1 MKKVLIASLTLVAM
15 TTAPAHAINAQYR
28 AQLERSGCNEMN
40 AGKGC
45 DIHKTKAE
53 NTKNAVKHTPNS
65 VNESNVP
72 QYVKEAENIINLKG
86 IAAEEYLIE
95 RGWRQQA
102 DGDWEKG
109 AHLMRVIEDKKGFVA
124 NAQIIK

>member
-1 MKKVLIASLTLVAM
+1 MKKALIAALTLAAI
-15 TTAPAHAINAQYR
+15 TTAPAHAISAQYR

-40 AGKGC
+40 AGKWC

-53 NTKNAVKHTPNS
+53 NAKNTVKQTPNP
-65 VNESNVP
+65 VKESNVP

-102 DGDWEKG
+102 DGDWKKG
-109 AHLMRVIEDKKGFVA
+109 AHLMRVIENKKGFVA
-124 NAQIIK
+124 NAQVIK